1 MIVKCFTV
9 PELLP
14 ANNSNQS
21 CSPEEASVHVGS
33 SDTSPLPVGRE
44 FHHLNV
50 VLNFHVYCFCTF

>member
-33 SDTSPLPVGRE
+33 SDKLTSPLAAK
-44 FHHLNV
+44 
-50 VLNFHVYCFCTF
+50 TFYTARNIRKPSRYAY